1 RGASVE
7 NPTRIEQYRYF
18 SFYREAATLRK
29 AMERRCSSLIPV
41 PAKPTPQTCPR
52 VLMTS
57 KLDGV
62 LQDREPSAAL
72 DLADAAAPPA
82 VRAVIARRPLG
93 IAAAVLGLDV
103 NLVDYFGLA
112 DPIGARLAITRR
124 RRPGH
129 EQSFDTVWQAAR
141 YAGPEAT
148 RDDRVLAAR
157 NALGCGQLA
166 QLARAIR
173 EPLDSRRFL
182 RNMRLAIESRNLRIP
197 HDPREAEQSLCT
209 PALSRL

>member
-1 RGASVE
+1 MAKVE
-7 NPTRIEQYRYF
+7 NPTRIEEYRKF
-18 SFYREAATLRK
+18 SFYRESAALRK
-29 AMERRCSSLIPV
+29 TLNERCSPPAAA
-41 PAKPTPQTCPR
+41 PAKSPAWACPR

-57 KLDGV
+57 KQDGV
-62 LQDREPSAAL
+62 LQDREPAAAL

-82 VRAVIARRPLG
+82 VRAVVARRPLG
-93 IAAAVLGLDV
+93 ISAAVLGLDV
-103 NLVDYFGLA
+103 NLVDYYGLA

-141 YAGPEAT
+141 YAGPET
-148 RDDRVLAAR
+148 THDDRVLAAR

-197 HDPREAEQSLCT
+197 HDPLEAEQSLCA